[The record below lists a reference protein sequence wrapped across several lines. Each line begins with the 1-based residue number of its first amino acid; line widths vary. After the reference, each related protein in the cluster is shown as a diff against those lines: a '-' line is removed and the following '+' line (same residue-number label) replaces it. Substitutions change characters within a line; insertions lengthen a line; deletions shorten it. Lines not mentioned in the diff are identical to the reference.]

1 MELMKFLMLTLIC
14 IFSFSSSYADEL
26 SDLILKQITAKEF
39 FSELYIDE
47 YQGLNLI
54 EDEYTIT
61 TKDDLKEIF
70 KDFDEQFGPEITSFK
85 IMSRADTEDFVSVT
99 FEYNWALAVGNT
111 DMNGKAS
118 GVGVF
123 LKVDGSY
130 ISIFD
135 AQTN

>member
-1 MELMKFLMLTLIC
+1 MKHVKFLILALVG
-14 IFSFSSSYADEL
+14 IFSFSPSYADEL
-26 SDLILKQITAKEF
+26 SDLILKQITAKQF
-39 FSELYIDE
+39 LSELYIDE
-47 YQGLNLI
+47 YQALNII
-54 EDEYTIT
+54 EDEYTII
-61 TKDDLKEIF
+61 TKEDLKKYY
-70 KDFDEQFGPEITSFK
+70 KDLGEQLGPEITSFR